1 MNDRRDIYAVI
12 NIGSSSLAGL
22 LATKSPEGRVEPISA
37 YRIPSGSCVRQGSIH
52 NIEEAAQRISSLLD
66 ALSKDLPE
74 EATITGVYVGLE
86 CRSMRSEHYDAFI
99 DLGTEGS
106 VVTPEHLLTL
116 KDQVSDASYPG
127 MTILSITEPR
137 YSCDGKREPN
147 PRGVRCHRLEAQYLL
162 LIARQNI
169 IINVRET
176 IEDRLGLRLL
186 GILPTPIA
194 EATATMTME
203 EMALG
208 CAYVNIG
215 GGTTSIT
222 IYKERFPLALFV
234 LPLGG
239 NNITR
244 DLTQLSIP
252 LLDADAE
259 RMKVEHGSM
268 NLSVS
273 RTQEI
278 VATSVDGTST
288 KRFSQLEV
296 NRYINARILEIL
308 SNVVSIIHEAGC
320 SESIPKGFVFA
331 GGVTKTDYFYETLR
345 KLSPE
350 YRKASLRRDIYE
362 EGSNTDLLEHYIT
375 EIALAYQATEP
386 SVIYTLRPLD
396 SLLHEESSPAPA
408 EPAPP
413 VSEPLAEEEAKTYTY
428 TTIGEVQAPSVAE
441 ADEDD
446 FEDDDDFEDE
456 ELPHDERPKAKKSW
470 SIDTLKKGLSSLFGT
485 NDSGDDY

>member
-37 YRIPSGSCVRQGSIH
+37 YRIPSGGCVRQGSIH
-52 NIEEAAQRISSLLD
+52 NIEEAAQRISSLID

-99 DLGTEGS
+99 DLGPEGS

-116 KDQVSDASYPG
+116 KDQVNDASYPG
-127 MTILSITEPR
+127 MTILSVTEPR
-137 YSCDGKREPN
+137 YLCDGKREPN
-147 PRGVRCHRLEAQYLL
+147 PRGVRCRRLEAQYLL
-162 LIARQNI
+162 LVARQNI

-194 EATATMTME
+194 EATATMTLE

-278 VATSVDGTST
+278 VATSVDGSST
-288 KRFSQLEV
+288 KRFSQIEV

-362 EGSNTDLLEHYIT
+362 EGSNTALLEHYIT

-386 SVIYTLRPLD
+386 SVTYTLRSLD
-396 SLLHEESSPAPA
+396 SLLQEEPTPAPV
-408 EPAPP
+408 EPATS

-428 TTIGEVQAPSVAE
+428 TTIGEAQVTPIE
-441 ADEDD
+441 EEEDD
-446 FEDDDDFEDE
+446 FDE
-456 ELPHDERPKAKKSW
+456 EEYEEPTHEERSKHKRSW
-470 SIDTLKKGLSSLFGT
+470 SFDSVMKGINSLFGS

>member
-22 LATKSPEGRVEPISA
+22 LASKSPEGRVEPISA
-37 YRIPSGSCVRQGSIH
+37 YRIPSGGCVRQGSIH
-52 NIEEAAQRISSLLD
+52 NIEEAAQRISSLVD

-99 DLGTEGS
+99 DLGPEGS

-116 KDQVSDASYPG
+116 KDQVNDASYPG
-127 MTILSITEPR
+127 MTILSVTEPR
-137 YSCDGKREPN
+137 YLCDGKREPN
-147 PRGVRCHRLEAQYLL
+147 PRGVRCRRLEAQYLL
-162 LIARQNI
+162 LVARQNI

-194 EATATMTME
+194 EATATMTLE

-278 VATSVDGTST
+278 VATSVDGSST
-288 KRFSQLEV
+288 KRFSQIEV

-362 EGSNTDLLEHYIT
+362 EGSNTALLEHYIT

-386 SVIYTLRPLD
+386 SVTYTLRPLD
-396 SLLHEESSPAPA
+396 SLLQEEPTPAPV
-408 EPAPP
+408 EPATS

-428 TTIGEVQAPSVAE
+428 TTIGEAQVAPIE
-441 ADEDD
+441 EDDEDD
-446 FEDDDDFEDE
+446 FDE
-456 ELPHDERPKAKKSW
+456 EEYEEPTHEERSKHKRSW
-470 SIDTLKKGLSSLFGT
+470 SFDSVMKGINSLFGS

>member
-37 YRIPSGSCVRQGSIH
+37 YRIPSGGCVRQGSIH
-52 NIEEAAQRISSLLD
+52 NIEEAAQRISSLVD

-99 DLGTEGS
+99 DLGPEGS

-116 KDQVSDASYPG
+116 KDQVNDASYPG
-127 MTILSITEPR
+127 MTILSVTEPR
-137 YSCDGKREPN
+137 YLCDGKREPN
-147 PRGVRCHRLEAQYLL
+147 PRGVRCRRLEAQYLL
-162 LIARQNI
+162 LVARQNI

-194 EATATMTME
+194 EATATMTLE

-278 VATSVDGTST
+278 VATSVDGSST
-288 KRFSQLEV
+288 KRFSQIEV

-362 EGSNTDLLEHYIT
+362 EGSSTALLEHYIT

-386 SVIYTLRPLD
+386 SVTYTLRSLD
-396 SLLHEESSPAPA
+396 SLLQEEPTPAPV
-408 EPAPP
+408 EPATS

-428 TTIGEVQAPSVAE
+428 TTIGEAQVTPIE
-441 ADEDD
+441 EDDEDD
-446 FEDDDDFEDE
+446 FDE
-456 ELPHDERPKAKKSW
+456 EEYEEPTHEERSKHKRSW
-470 SIDTLKKGLSSLFGT
+470 SFDSVMKGINSLFGS

>member
-1 MNDRRDIYAVI
+1 
-12 NIGSSSLAGL
+12 
-22 LATKSPEGRVEPISA
+22 
-37 YRIPSGSCVRQGSIH
+37 
-52 NIEEAAQRISSLLD
+52 
-66 ALSKDLPE
+66 
-74 EATITGVYVGLE
+74 
-86 CRSMRSEHYDAFI
+86 
-99 DLGTEGS
+99 
-106 VVTPEHLLTL
+106 
-116 KDQVSDASYPG
+116 
-127 MTILSITEPR
+127 
-137 YSCDGKREPN
+137 
-147 PRGVRCHRLEAQYLL
+147 
-162 LIARQNI
+162 
-169 IINVRET
+169 
-176 IEDRLGLRLL
+176 
-186 GILPTPIA
+186 
-194 EATATMTME
+194 
-203 EMALG
+203 MALG

-278 VATSVDGTST
+278 VATSVDGSST
-288 KRFSQLEV
+288 KRFSQIEV

-362 EGSNTDLLEHYIT
+362 EGSSTALLEHYIT

-386 SVIYTLRPLD
+386 SVTYTLRPLD
-396 SLLHEESSPAPA
+396 SLLQEEPTPAPV
-408 EPAPP
+408 EPATS

-428 TTIGEVQAPSVAE
+428 TTIGEAQVAPVE
-441 ADEDD
+441 EEEDD
-446 FEDDDDFEDE
+446 FDE
-456 ELPHDERPKAKKSW
+456 EAQEEPTHEERSKHKRSW
-470 SIDTLKKGLSSLFGT
+470 SFDSVMKGINSLFGS

>member
-37 YRIPSGSCVRQGSIH
+37 YRIPSGGCVRQGSIH
-52 NIEEAAQRISSLLD
+52 NIEEAAQRISSLVD

-99 DLGTEGS
+99 DLGPEGS

-116 KDQVSDASYPG
+116 KDQVNDASYPG
-127 MTILSITEPR
+127 MTILSVTEPR
-137 YSCDGKREPN
+137 YLCDGKREPN

-162 LIARQNI
+162 LVARQNI

-194 EATATMTME
+194 EATATMTLE

-268 NLSVS
+268 NLSIS

-278 VATSVDGTST
+278 VATSVDGSST
-288 KRFSQLEV
+288 KRFSQIEV

-362 EGSNTDLLEHYIT
+362 EGSNTALLEHYIT

-386 SVIYTLRPLD
+386 SVTYTLRPLD
-396 SLLHEESSPAPA
+396 SLLQEEPTPAPV
-408 EPAPP
+408 EPATS

-428 TTIGEVQAPSVAE
+428 TTIGEAQVAPIE
-441 ADEDD
+441 EDDEDD
-446 FEDDDDFEDE
+446 FDE
-456 ELPHDERPKAKKSW
+456 EEYEEPTHEERSKHKRSW
-470 SIDTLKKGLSSLFGT
+470 SFDSVMKGINSLFGS

>member
-37 YRIPSGSCVRQGSIH
+37 YRIPSGGCVRQGSIH

-99 DLGTEGS
+99 DLGPEGS

-116 KDQVSDASYPG
+116 KDQVNDASYPG
-127 MTILSITEPR
+127 MTILSVTEPR
-137 YSCDGKREPN
+137 YLCDGKREPN

-162 LIARQNI
+162 LVARQNI

-194 EATATMTME
+194 EATATMTLE

-278 VATSVDGTST
+278 VATSVDSSST
-288 KRFSQLEV
+288 KRFSQIEV

-362 EGSNTDLLEHYIT
+362 EGSNTALLEHYIT

-386 SVIYTLRPLD
+386 SVTYTLRPLD
-396 SLLHEESSPAPA
+396 SLLQEEPTPAPV
-408 EPAPP
+408 EPATS

-428 TTIGEVQAPSVAE
+428 TTIGEAQVAPIEE

-446 FEDDDDFEDE
+446 FDE
-456 ELPHDERPKAKKSW
+456 EEQEEPTHEERSKHKRSW
-470 SIDTLKKGLSSLFGT
+470 SFDSVMKGINSLFGS

>member
-37 YRIPSGSCVRQGSIH
+37 YRIPSGGCVRQGSIH
-52 NIEEAAQRISSLLD
+52 NIEEAAQRISSLVD

-99 DLGTEGS
+99 DLGPEGS

-116 KDQVSDASYPG
+116 KDQVNDASYPG
-127 MTILSITEPR
+127 MTILSVTEPR
-137 YSCDGKREPN
+137 YLCDGKREPN

-162 LIARQNI
+162 LVARQNI

-194 EATATMTME
+194 EATATMTLE

-278 VATSVDGTST
+278 VATSVDGSST
-288 KRFSQLEV
+288 KRFSQIEV

-362 EGSNTDLLEHYIT
+362 EGSNTALLEHYIT

-386 SVIYTLRPLD
+386 SVTYTLRSLD
-396 SLLHEESSPAPA
+396 SLLQEEPTPAPV
-408 EPAPP
+408 EPATS

-428 TTIGEVQAPSVAE
+428 TTIGEAQVAPIE
-441 ADEDD
+441 EEEDD
-446 FEDDDDFEDE
+446 FDE
-456 ELPHDERPKAKKSW
+456 EEQEEPTHEERSKHKRSW
-470 SIDTLKKGLSSLFGT
+470 SFDSVMKGINSLFGS

>member
-37 YRIPSGSCVRQGSIH
+37 YRIPSGGCVRQGSIH

-99 DLGTEGS
+99 DLGPEGS

-116 KDQVSDASYPG
+116 KDQVNDASYPG
-127 MTILSITEPR
+127 MTILSVTEPR
-137 YSCDGKREPN
+137 YLCDGKREPN
-147 PRGVRCHRLEAQYLL
+147 PRGVRCRRLEAQYLRL
-162 LIARQNI
+162 VARQNI
-169 IINVRET
+169 IINVRAP

-194 EATATMTME
+194 EATATMTLE

-278 VATSVDGTST
+278 VATSVDGSST
-288 KRFSQLEV
+288 KRFSQIEV

-362 EGSNTDLLEHYIT
+362 EGSNTALLEHYIT

-386 SVIYTLRPLD
+386 SVTYTLRSLD
-396 SLLHEESSPAPA
+396 SLLQEEPTPAPV
-408 EPAPP
+408 EPATS

-428 TTIGEVQAPSVAE
+428 TTIGEAQVAPIE
-441 ADEDD
+441 EDDEDD
-446 FEDDDDFEDE
+446 FDE
-456 ELPHDERPKAKKSW
+456 EEHEEPTHEERSKHKRSW
-470 SIDTLKKGLSSLFGT
+470 SFDSVMKGINSLFGS

>member
-37 YRIPSGSCVRQGSIH
+37 YRIPSGGCVRQGSIH
-52 NIEEAAQRISSLLD
+52 NIEEAAQRISSLVD

-99 DLGTEGS
+99 DLGPEGS

-116 KDQVSDASYPG
+116 KDQVNDASYPG
-127 MTILSITEPR
+127 MTILSVTEPR
-137 YSCDGKREPN
+137 YLCDGKREPN
-147 PRGVRCHRLEAQYLL
+147 PRGVRCRRLEAQYLL
-162 LIARQNI
+162 LVARQNI

-194 EATATMTME
+194 EATATMTLE

-278 VATSVDGTST
+278 VATSVDGSST
-288 KRFSQLEV
+288 KRFSQIEV

-362 EGSNTDLLEHYIT
+362 EGSNTALLEHYIT

-386 SVIYTLRPLD
+386 SVTYTLRSLD
-396 SLLHEESSPAPA
+396 SLLQEEPTPAPV
-408 EPAPP
+408 EPATS

-428 TTIGEVQAPSVAE
+428 TTIGEAQVTPIE
-441 ADEDD
+441 EEEDD
-446 FEDDDDFEDE
+446 FDE
-456 ELPHDERPKAKKSW
+456 EEQEEPTHEERSKHKRSW
-470 SIDTLKKGLSSLFGT
+470 SFDSVMKGINSLFGS

>member
-37 YRIPSGSCVRQGSIH
+37 YRIPSGGCVRQGSIH

-99 DLGTEGS
+99 DLGPEGS

-116 KDQVSDASYPG
+116 KDQVNDASYPG
-127 MTILSITEPR
+127 MTILSVTEPR
-137 YSCDGKREPN
+137 YLCDGKREPN
-147 PRGVRCHRLEAQYLL
+147 PRGVRCRRLEAQYLL
-162 LIARQNI
+162 LVARQNI

-194 EATATMTME
+194 EATATMTLE

-278 VATSVDGTST
+278 VATSVDGSST
-288 KRFSQLEV
+288 KRFSQIEV

-362 EGSNTDLLEHYIT
+362 EGSNTALLEHYIT

-386 SVIYTLRPLD
+386 SVTYTLRSLD
-396 SLLHEESSPAPA
+396 SLLQEEPTPAPV
-408 EPAPP
+408 EPATS

-428 TTIGEVQAPSVAE
+428 TTIGEAQVTPIEE

-446 FEDDDDFEDE
+446 FDE
-456 ELPHDERPKAKKSW
+456 EEYEEPTHEERSKHKRSW
-470 SIDTLKKGLSSLFGT
+470 SFDSVMKGINSLFGS

>member
-37 YRIPSGSCVRQGSIH
+37 YRIPSGGCVRQGSIH
-52 NIEEAAQRISSLLD
+52 NIEEAAQRISSLVD

-99 DLGTEGS
+99 DLGPEGS

-116 KDQVSDASYPG
+116 KDQVNDASYPG
-127 MTILSITEPR
+127 MTILSVTEPR
-137 YSCDGKREPN
+137 YLCDGKREPN
-147 PRGVRCHRLEAQYLL
+147 PRGVRCRRLEAQYLL
-162 LIARQNI
+162 LVARQNI

-194 EATATMTME
+194 EATATMTLE

-278 VATSVDGTST
+278 VATSVDGSST
-288 KRFSQLEV
+288 KRFSQIEV

-362 EGSNTDLLEHYIT
+362 EGSNTALLEHYIT

-386 SVIYTLRPLD
+386 SVTYTLRSLD
-396 SLLHEESSPAPA
+396 SLLQEEPTPAPV
-408 EPAPP
+408 EPATS

-428 TTIGEVQAPSVAE
+428 TTIGEAQVAPIE
-441 ADEDD
+441 EEEDD
-446 FEDDDDFEDE
+446 FDE
-456 ELPHDERPKAKKSW
+456 EEQEEPTHEERSKHKRSW
-470 SIDTLKKGLSSLFGT
+470 SFDSVMKGINSLFGS

>member
-37 YRIPSGSCVRQGSIH
+37 YRIPSGGCVRQGSIH

-99 DLGTEGS
+99 DLGPEGS

-116 KDQVSDASYPG
+116 KDQVNDASYPG
-127 MTILSITEPR
+127 MTILSVTEPR
-137 YSCDGKREPN
+137 YLCDGKREPN
-147 PRGVRCHRLEAQYLL
+147 PRGVRCRRLEAQYLL
-162 LIARQNI
+162 LVARQNI

-194 EATATMTME
+194 EATATMTLE

-278 VATSVDGTST
+278 VATSVDGSST
-288 KRFSQLEV
+288 KRFSQIEV

-362 EGSNTDLLEHYIT
+362 EGSNTSLLEHYIT

-386 SVIYTLRPLD
+386 SVTYTLRPLD
-396 SLLHEESSPAPA
+396 SLLQEEPTPAPV
-408 EPAPP
+408 EPATS

-428 TTIGEVQAPSVAE
+428 TTIGEAQVAPIE
-441 ADEDD
+441 EDDEDD
-446 FEDDDDFEDE
+446 FDE
-456 ELPHDERPKAKKSW
+456 EEYEKPTHEERSKHKRSW
-470 SIDTLKKGLSSLFGT
+470 SFDSVMKGINSLFGS

>member
-37 YRIPSGSCVRQGSIH
+37 YRIPSGGCVRQGSIH

-99 DLGTEGS
+99 DLGPEGS

-116 KDQVSDASYPG
+116 KDQVNDASYPG
-127 MTILSITEPR
+127 MTILSVTEPR
-137 YSCDGKREPN
+137 YLCDGKREPN
-147 PRGVRCHRLEAQYLL
+147 PRGVRCRRLEAQYLL
-162 LIARQNI
+162 LVARQNI

-194 EATATMTME
+194 EATATMTLE

-278 VATSVDGTST
+278 VATSVDGSST
-288 KRFSQLEV
+288 KRFSQIEV

-320 SESIPKGFVFA
+320 SESIPKGFIFA

-362 EGSNTDLLEHYIT
+362 EGSNTALLEHYIT
-375 EIALAYQATEP
+375 EIALSYQATEP
-386 SVIYTLRPLD
+386 SVTYTLRSLD
-396 SLLHEESSPAPA
+396 SLLQEEPTPAPV
-408 EPAPP
+408 EPATS

-428 TTIGEVQAPSVAE
+428 TTIGEAQVAPIE
-441 ADEDD
+441 EEEDD
-446 FEDDDDFEDE
+446 FDE
-456 ELPHDERPKAKKSW
+456 EEQEEPTHEERSKHKRSW
-470 SIDTLKKGLSSLFGT
+470 SFDSVMKGINSLFGS

>member
-22 LATKSPEGRVEPISA
+22 LASKSPEGRVEPISA
-37 YRIPSGSCVRQGSIH
+37 YRIPSGGCVRQGSIH
-52 NIEEAAQRISSLLD
+52 NIEEAAQRISSLVD

-99 DLGTEGS
+99 DLGPEGS

-116 KDQVSDASYPG
+116 KDQVNDASYPG
-127 MTILSITEPR
+127 MTILSVTEPR
-137 YSCDGKREPN
+137 YLCDGKREPN
-147 PRGVRCHRLEAQYLL
+147 PRGVRCRRLEAQYLL
-162 LIARQNI
+162 LVARQNI

-194 EATATMTME
+194 EATATMTLE

-278 VATSVDGTST
+278 VATSVDGSST
-288 KRFSQLEV
+288 KRFSQIEV

-362 EGSNTDLLEHYIT
+362 EGSNTALLEHYIT

-386 SVIYTLRPLD
+386 SVTYTLRSLD
-396 SLLHEESSPAPA
+396 SLLQEEPTPAPV
-408 EPAPP
+408 EPATS

-428 TTIGEVQAPSVAE
+428 TTIGEAQVAPIEE

-446 FEDDDDFEDE
+446 FDE
-456 ELPHDERPKAKKSW
+456 EEYEEPTHEERSKHKRSW
-470 SIDTLKKGLSSLFGT
+470 SFDSVMKGINSLFGS

>member
-37 YRIPSGSCVRQGSIH
+37 YRIPSGGCVRQGSIH

-99 DLGTEGS
+99 DLGPEGS

-116 KDQVSDASYPG
+116 KDQVNDASYPG
-127 MTILSITEPR
+127 MTILSVTEPR
-137 YSCDGKREPN
+137 YLCDGKREPN
-147 PRGVRCHRLEAQYLL
+147 PRGVRCRRLEAQYLL
-162 LIARQNI
+162 LVARQNI

-194 EATATMTME
+194 EATATMTLE

-278 VATSVDGTST
+278 VATSVDGSST
-288 KRFSQLEV
+288 KRFSQIEV

-362 EGSNTDLLEHYIT
+362 EGSNTALLEHYIT

-386 SVIYTLRPLD
+386 SVTYTLRSLD
-396 SLLHEESSPAPA
+396 SLLQEEPTPAPV
-408 EPAPP
+408 EPDTS

-428 TTIGEVQAPSVAE
+428 TTIGEAQVTPIE
-441 ADEDD
+441 EEEDD
-446 FEDDDDFEDE
+446 FDE
-456 ELPHDERPKAKKSW
+456 EEQEEPTHEERSKHKRSW
-470 SIDTLKKGLSSLFGT
+470 SFDSVMKGINSLFGS

>member
-1 MNDRRDIYAVI
+1 
-12 NIGSSSLAGL
+12 
-22 LATKSPEGRVEPISA
+22 
-37 YRIPSGSCVRQGSIH
+37 
-52 NIEEAAQRISSLLD
+52 
-66 ALSKDLPE
+66 
-74 EATITGVYVGLE
+74 
-86 CRSMRSEHYDAFI
+86 
-99 DLGTEGS
+99 
-106 VVTPEHLLTL
+106 
-116 KDQVSDASYPG
+116 
-127 MTILSITEPR
+127 
-137 YSCDGKREPN
+137 
-147 PRGVRCHRLEAQYLL
+147 
-162 LIARQNI
+162 
-169 IINVRET
+169 
-176 IEDRLGLRLL
+176 
-186 GILPTPIA
+186 
-194 EATATMTME
+194 ME

-308 SNVVSIIHEAGC
+308 SNVVSIIHEADC

-362 EGSNTDLLEHYIT
+362 EGSRSDLLEHYIT

-386 SVIYTLRPLD
+386 SVTYTLRPLD
-396 SLLHEESSPAPA
+396 SLLHEESSPAPV
-408 EPAPP
+408 EPATP

-428 TTIGEVQAPSVAE
+428 TTIGEVQAPSVEE
-441 ADEDD
+441 ADEDG
-446 FEDDDDFEDE
+446 FEDDDFEDE

>member
-37 YRIPSGSCVRQGSIH
+37 YRIPSGGCVRQGSIH
-52 NIEEAAQRISSLLD
+52 HLEEAAQRISSLVD

-99 DLGTEGS
+99 DLGPEGS

-116 KDQVSDASYPG
+116 KDQVNDASYPG
-127 MTILSITEPR
+127 MTILSVTEPR
-137 YSCDGKREPN
+137 YLCDGKREPN
-147 PRGVRCHRLEAQYLL
+147 PRGVRCRRLEAQYLL
-162 LIARQNI
+162 LVARQNI

-194 EATATMTME
+194 EATATMTLE

-278 VATSVDGTST
+278 VATSVDGSST
-288 KRFSQLEV
+288 KRFSQIEV

-362 EGSNTDLLEHYIT
+362 EGSNTALLEHYIT

-386 SVIYTLRPLD
+386 SVTYTLRPLD
-396 SLLHEESSPAPA
+396 SLLQEEPTPAPV
-408 EPAPP
+408 EPATS

-428 TTIGEVQAPSVAE
+428 TTIGEAQVTPIEE

-446 FEDDDDFEDE
+446 FDE
-456 ELPHDERPKAKKSW
+456 EEYEEPTHEERSKHKRSW
-470 SIDTLKKGLSSLFGT
+470 SFDSVMKGINSLFGS

>member
-37 YRIPSGSCVRQGSIH
+37 YRIPSGGCVRQGSIH
-52 NIEEAAQRISSLLD
+52 NIEEAAQRISSLID

-99 DLGTEGS
+99 DLGPEGS

-116 KDQVSDASYPG
+116 KDQVNDASYPG
-127 MTILSITEPR
+127 MTILSVTEPR
-137 YSCDGKREPN
+137 YLCDGKREPN
-147 PRGVRCHRLEAQYLL
+147 PRGVRCRRLEAQYLL
-162 LIARQNI
+162 LVARQNI

-194 EATATMTME
+194 EATATMTLE

-278 VATSVDGTST
+278 VATSVDGSST
-288 KRFSQLEV
+288 KRFSQIEV

-362 EGSNTDLLEHYIT
+362 EGSNTALLEHYIT

-386 SVIYTLRPLD
+386 SVTYTLRSLD
-396 SLLHEESSPAPA
+396 SLLQEEPTPAPV
-408 EPAPP
+408 EPATS

-428 TTIGEVQAPSVAE
+428 TTIGEAQVTPIE
-441 ADEDD
+441 EEEDD
-446 FEDDDDFEDE
+446 FDE
-456 ELPHDERPKAKKSW
+456 EEQEEPTHEERSKHKRSW
-470 SIDTLKKGLSSLFGT
+470 SFDSVMKGINSLFGS

>member
-37 YRIPSGSCVRQGSIH
+37 YRIPSGGCVRQGSIH

-99 DLGTEGS
+99 DLGPEGS

-116 KDQVSDASYPG
+116 KDQVNDASYPG
-127 MTILSITEPR
+127 MTILSVTEPR
-137 YSCDGKREPN
+137 YLCDGKREPN
-147 PRGVRCHRLEAQYLL
+147 PRGVRCRRLEAQYLL
-162 LIARQNI
+162 LVARQNI

-194 EATATMTME
+194 EATATMTLE

-278 VATSVDGTST
+278 VATSVDGSST
-288 KRFSQLEV
+288 KRFSQIEV

-362 EGSNTDLLEHYIT
+362 EGSNTALLEHYIT
-375 EIALAYQATEP
+375 EIALAYQVTEP
-386 SVIYTLRPLD
+386 SVTYTLRSLD
-396 SLLHEESSPAPA
+396 SLLQEEPTPAPV
-408 EPAPP
+408 EPATS

-428 TTIGEVQAPSVAE
+428 TTIGEAQVAPVE
-441 ADEDD
+441 EEEEDD
-446 FEDDDDFEDE
+446 FDE
-456 ELPHDERPKAKKSW
+456 EEHEEPTHEERSKHKRSW
-470 SIDTLKKGLSSLFGT
+470 SFDSVMKGINSLFGS

>member
-37 YRIPSGSCVRQGSIH
+37 YRIPSGGCVRQGSIH

-99 DLGTEGS
+99 DLGPEGS

-116 KDQVSDASYPG
+116 KDQVNDASYPG
-127 MTILSITEPR
+127 MTILSVTEPR
-137 YSCDGKREPN
+137 YLCDGKREPN
-147 PRGVRCHRLEAQYLL
+147 PRGVRCRRLEAQYLL
-162 LIARQNI
+162 LVARQNI

-194 EATATMTME
+194 EATATMTLE

-278 VATSVDGTST
+278 VATSVDGSST
-288 KRFSQLEV
+288 KRFSQIEV

-362 EGSNTDLLEHYIT
+362 EGSSTALLEHYIT

-386 SVIYTLRPLD
+386 SVTYTLRSLD
-396 SLLHEESSPAPA
+396 SLLQEEPTPAPV
-408 EPAPP
+408 EPATS

-428 TTIGEVQAPSVAE
+428 TTIGEAQVTPIEE

-446 FEDDDDFEDE
+446 FDE
-456 ELPHDERPKAKKSW
+456 EEYEEPTHEERSKHKRSW
-470 SIDTLKKGLSSLFGT
+470 SFDSVMKGINSLFGS

>member
-37 YRIPSGSCVRQGSIH
+37 YRIPSGGCVRQGSIH
-52 NIEEAAQRISSLLD
+52 NIEEAAQRISSLVD

-99 DLGTEGS
+99 DLGPEGS

-116 KDQVSDASYPG
+116 KDQVNDASYPG
-127 MTILSITEPR
+127 MTILSVTEPR
-137 YSCDGKREPN
+137 YLCDGKREPN
-147 PRGVRCHRLEAQYLL
+147 PRGVRCRRLEAQYLL
-162 LIARQNI
+162 LVARQNI

-194 EATATMTME
+194 EATATMTLE

-278 VATSVDGTST
+278 VATSVDGSST
-288 KRFSQLEV
+288 KRFSQIEV

-362 EGSNTDLLEHYIT
+362 EGSNTALLEHYIT

-386 SVIYTLRPLD
+386 SVTYTLRPLD
-396 SLLHEESSPAPA
+396 SLLQEEPTPAPV
-408 EPAPP
+408 EPATS

-428 TTIGEVQAPSVAE
+428 TTIGEAQVAPIE
-441 ADEDD
+441 EEEDD
-446 FEDDDDFEDE
+446 FDE
-456 ELPHDERPKAKKSW
+456 EEHEEPTHEERSKHKRSW
-470 SIDTLKKGLSSLFGT
+470 SFDSVMKGINSLFGS

>member
-37 YRIPSGSCVRQGSIH
+37 YRIPSGGCVRQGSIH

-99 DLGTEGS
+99 DLGPEGS

-116 KDQVSDASYPG
+116 KDQVNDASYPG
-127 MTILSITEPR
+127 MTILSVTEPR
-137 YSCDGKREPN
+137 YLCDGKREPN
-147 PRGVRCHRLEAQYLL
+147 PRGVRCRRLEAQYLL
-162 LIARQNI
+162 LVARQNI

-194 EATATMTME
+194 EATATMTLE

-278 VATSVDGTST
+278 VATSVDGSST
-288 KRFSQLEV
+288 KRFSQIEV

-362 EGSNTDLLEHYIT
+362 EGSNTALLEHYIT

-386 SVIYTLRPLD
+386 SVTYTLRPLD
-396 SLLHEESSPAPA
+396 SLLQEEPTPAPV
-408 EPAPP
+408 EPATS

-428 TTIGEVQAPSVAE
+428 TTIGEAQVTPIE
-441 ADEDD
+441 EEEDD
-446 FEDDDDFEDE
+446 FDE
-456 ELPHDERPKAKKSW
+456 EEHEEPTHEERSKHKRSW
-470 SIDTLKKGLSSLFGT
+470 SFDSVMKGINSLFGS

>member
-37 YRIPSGSCVRQGSIH
+37 YRIPSGGCVRQGSIH
-52 NIEEAAQRISSLLD
+52 NIEEAAQRISSLVD

-99 DLGTEGS
+99 DLGPEGS

-116 KDQVSDASYPG
+116 KDQVNDASYPG
-127 MTILSITEPR
+127 MTILSVTEPR
-137 YSCDGKREPN
+137 YLCDGKREPN
-147 PRGVRCHRLEAQYLL
+147 PRGVRCRRLEAQYLL
-162 LIARQNI
+162 LVARQNI

-194 EATATMTME
+194 EATATMTLE

-278 VATSVDGTST
+278 VATSVDGSST
-288 KRFSQLEV
+288 KRFSQIEV

-362 EGSNTDLLEHYIT
+362 EGSNTALLEHYIT

-386 SVIYTLRPLD
+386 SVTYTLRSLD
-396 SLLHEESSPAPA
+396 SLLQEEPTPAPV
-408 EPAPP
+408 EPATS

-428 TTIGEVQAPSVAE
+428 TTIGEAQVAPIE
-441 ADEDD
+441 EEEDD
-446 FEDDDDFEDE
+446 FDE
-456 ELPHDERPKAKKSW
+456 EEHEEPTHEERSKHKRSW
-470 SIDTLKKGLSSLFGT
+470 SFDSVMKGINSLFGS

>member
-37 YRIPSGSCVRQGSIH
+37 YRIPSGGCVRQGSIH
-52 NIEEAAQRISSLLD
+52 NIEEAAQRISSLID

-99 DLGTEGS
+99 DLGPEGS

-116 KDQVSDASYPG
+116 KDQVNDASYPG
-127 MTILSITEPR
+127 MTILSVTEPR
-137 YSCDGKREPN
+137 YLCDGKREPN

-162 LIARQNI
+162 LVARQNI

-194 EATATMTME
+194 EATATMTLE

-278 VATSVDGTST
+278 VATSVDGSST
-288 KRFSQLEV
+288 KRFSQIEV

-362 EGSNTDLLEHYIT
+362 EGSNTALLEHYIT

-386 SVIYTLRPLD
+386 SVTYTLRSLD
-396 SLLHEESSPAPA
+396 SLLQEEPTPAPV
-408 EPAPP
+408 EPATS

-428 TTIGEVQAPSVAE
+428 TTIGEAQVTPIE
-441 ADEDD
+441 EDDEDD
-446 FEDDDDFEDE
+446 FDE
-456 ELPHDERPKAKKSW
+456 EEYEEPTHEERSKHKRSW
-470 SIDTLKKGLSSLFGT
+470 SFDSVMKGINSLFGS

>member
-37 YRIPSGSCVRQGSIH
+37 YRIPSGGCVRQGSIH
-52 NIEEAAQRISSLLD
+52 NIEEAAQRISSLVD

-99 DLGTEGS
+99 DLGPEGS

-116 KDQVSDASYPG
+116 KDQVNDASYPG
-127 MTILSITEPR
+127 MTILSVTEPR
-137 YSCDGKREPN
+137 YLCDGKREPN
-147 PRGVRCHRLEAQYLL
+147 PRGVRCRRLEAQYLL
-162 LIARQNI
+162 LVARQNI

-194 EATATMTME
+194 EATATMTLE

-278 VATSVDGTST
+278 VATSVDGSST
-288 KRFSQLEV
+288 KRFSQIEV

-362 EGSNTDLLEHYIT
+362 EGSNTALLEHYIT

-386 SVIYTLRPLD
+386 SVTYTLRSLD
-396 SLLHEESSPAPA
+396 SLLQEEPTPAPV
-408 EPAPP
+408 EPATS

-428 TTIGEVQAPSVAE
+428 TTIGEAQVTPIE
-441 ADEDD
+441 EDDED
-446 FEDDDDFEDE
+446 FDE
-456 ELPHDERPKAKKSW
+456 EEYEEPTHEERSKHKRSW
-470 SIDTLKKGLSSLFGT
+470 SFDSVMKGINSLFGS

>member
-37 YRIPSGSCVRQGSIH
+37 YRIPSGGCVRQGSIH
-52 NIEEAAQRISSLLD
+52 NIEEAAQRISSLVD

-99 DLGTEGS
+99 DLGPEGS

-116 KDQVSDASYPG
+116 KDQVNDASYPG
-127 MTILSITEPR
+127 MTILSVTEPR
-137 YSCDGKREPN
+137 YLCDGKREPN

-162 LIARQNI
+162 LVARQNI

-194 EATATMTME
+194 EATATMTLE

-278 VATSVDGTST
+278 VATSVDGSST
-288 KRFSQLEV
+288 KRFSQIEV

-362 EGSNTDLLEHYIT
+362 EGSNTALLEHYIT

-386 SVIYTLRPLD
+386 SVTYTLRPLD
-396 SLLHEESSPAPA
+396 SLLQEEPTPAPV
-408 EPAPP
+408 EPATS

-428 TTIGEVQAPSVAE
+428 TTIGEAQVTPIE
-441 ADEDD
+441 KDDEDD
-446 FEDDDDFEDE
+446 FDE
-456 ELPHDERPKAKKSW
+456 EEYEEPTHEERSKHKRSW
-470 SIDTLKKGLSSLFGT
+470 SFDSVMKGINSLFGS

>member
-37 YRIPSGSCVRQGSIH
+37 YRIPSGGCVRQGSIH

-99 DLGTEGS
+99 DLGPEGS

-116 KDQVSDASYPG
+116 KDQVNDASYPG
-127 MTILSITEPR
+127 MTILSVTEPR
-137 YSCDGKREPN
+137 YLCDGKREPN
-147 PRGVRCHRLEAQYLL
+147 PRGVRCRRLEAQYLL
-162 LIARQNI
+162 LVARQNI

-194 EATATMTME
+194 EATATMTLE

-278 VATSVDGTST
+278 VATSVDGSST
-288 KRFSQLEV
+288 KRFSQIEV

-362 EGSNTDLLEHYIT
+362 EGSNTALLEHYIT

-386 SVIYTLRPLD
+386 SVTYTLRSLD
-396 SLLHEESSPAPA
+396 SLLQEEPTPAPV
-408 EPAPP
+408 EPATS

-428 TTIGEVQAPSVAE
+428 TTIGEAQVAPIE
-441 ADEDD
+441 EEEDD
-446 FEDDDDFEDE
+446 FNE
-456 ELPHDERPKAKKSW
+456 EEQEEPTHEERSKHKRSW
-470 SIDTLKKGLSSLFGT
+470 SFDSVMKGINSLFGS

>member
-37 YRIPSGSCVRQGSIH
+37 YRIPSGGCVRQGSIH

-99 DLGTEGS
+99 DLGPEGS

-116 KDQVSDASYPG
+116 KDQVNDASYPG
-127 MTILSITEPR
+127 MTILSVTEPR
-137 YSCDGKREPN
+137 YLCDGKREPN
-147 PRGVRCHRLEAQYLL
+147 PRGVRCRRLEAQYLL
-162 LIARQNI
+162 LVARQNI

-194 EATATMTME
+194 EATATMTLE

-278 VATSVDGTST
+278 VATSVDGSST
-288 KRFSQLEV
+288 KRFSQIEV

-320 SESIPKGFVFA
+320 SENIPKGFVFA

-362 EGSNTDLLEHYIT
+362 EGSNTALLEHYIT

-386 SVIYTLRPLD
+386 SVTYTLRPLD
-396 SLLHEESSPAPA
+396 SLLQEESTPAPV
-408 EPAPP
+408 EPATS

-428 TTIGEVQAPSVAE
+428 TTIGEAQVAPIE
-441 ADEDD
+441 EEEDD
-446 FEDDDDFEDE
+446 FDE
-456 ELPHDERPKAKKSW
+456 EEYEEPTHEERSKHKRSW
-470 SIDTLKKGLSSLFGT
+470 SFDSVMKGINSLFGS

>member
-37 YRIPSGSCVRQGSIH
+37 YRIPSGGCVRQGSIH

-99 DLGTEGS
+99 DLGPEGS

-116 KDQVSDASYPG
+116 KDQVNDASYPG
-127 MTILSITEPR
+127 MTILSVTEPR
-137 YSCDGKREPN
+137 YLCDGKREPN
-147 PRGVRCHRLEAQYLL
+147 PRGVRCRRLEAQYLL
-162 LIARQNI
+162 LVARQNI

-194 EATATMTME
+194 EATATMTLE

-278 VATSVDGTST
+278 VATSVDGSST
-288 KRFSQLEV
+288 KRFSQIEV

-362 EGSNTDLLEHYIT
+362 EGSNTALLEHYIT

-386 SVIYTLRPLD
+386 SVTYTLRSLD
-396 SLLHEESSPAPA
+396 SLLQEEPTPAPV
-408 EPAPP
+408 EPATPM
-413 VSEPLAEEEAKTYTY
+413 SEPLAEEEAKTYTY
-428 TTIGEVQAPSVAE
+428 TTIGEAQVTPIE
-441 ADEDD
+441 EDDEDD
-446 FEDDDDFEDE
+446 FDE
-456 ELPHDERPKAKKSW
+456 EEYEEPTHEERSKHKRSW
-470 SIDTLKKGLSSLFGT
+470 SFDSVMKGINSLFGS

>member
-37 YRIPSGSCVRQGSIH
+37 YRIPSGGCVRQGSIH
-52 NIEEAAQRISSLLD
+52 NIEEAAQRISSLVD

-99 DLGTEGS
+99 DLGPEGS

-116 KDQVSDASYPG
+116 KDQVNDASYPG
-127 MTILSITEPR
+127 MTILSVTEPR
-137 YSCDGKREPN
+137 YLCDGKREPN
-147 PRGVRCHRLEAQYLL
+147 PRGVRCRRLEAQYLL
-162 LIARQNI
+162 LVARQNI

-194 EATATMTME
+194 EATATMTLE

-278 VATSVDGTST
+278 VATSVDGSST
-288 KRFSQLEV
+288 KRFSQIEV

-362 EGSNTDLLEHYIT
+362 EGSNTALLEHYIT

-386 SVIYTLRPLD
+386 SVTYTLRSLD
-396 SLLHEESSPAPA
+396 SLLQEEPTPAPV
-408 EPAPP
+408 EPATPM
-413 VSEPLAEEEAKTYTY
+413 SEPLAEEEAKTYTY
-428 TTIGEVQAPSVAE
+428 TTIGEAQVTPIE
-441 ADEDD
+441 EDDEDD
-446 FEDDDDFEDE
+446 FDE
-456 ELPHDERPKAKKSW
+456 EEYEEPTHEERSKHKRSW
-470 SIDTLKKGLSSLFGT
+470 SFDSVMKGINSLFGS

>member
-12 NIGSSSLAGL
+12 NIGSSSPAGL
-22 LATKSPEGRVEPISA
+22 LATKSPGGRVEPISA
-37 YRIPSGSCVRQGSIH
+37 YRIPSGGCVRQGSIH

-99 DLGTEGS
+99 DLGPEGS

-116 KDQVSDASYPG
+116 KDQVNDASYPG
-127 MTILSITEPR
+127 MTILSVTEPR
-137 YSCDGKREPN
+137 YLCDGKREPN
-147 PRGVRCHRLEAQYLL
+147 PRGVRCRRLEAQYLL
-162 LIARQNI
+162 LVARQNI

-194 EATATMTME
+194 EATATMTLE

-278 VATSVDGTST
+278 VATSVDGSST
-288 KRFSQLEV
+288 KRFSQIEV

-362 EGSNTDLLEHYIT
+362 EGSNTALLEHYIT

-386 SVIYTLRPLD
+386 SVTYTLRPLD
-396 SLLHEESSPAPA
+396 SLLQEEPTPAPV
-408 EPAPP
+408 EPATS

-428 TTIGEVQAPSVAE
+428 TTIGEAQVAPVE
-441 ADEDD
+441 EEEDD
-446 FEDDDDFEDE
+446 FDE
-456 ELPHDERPKAKKSW
+456 EEQEEPTHEERSKHKRSW
-470 SIDTLKKGLSSLFGT
+470 SFDSVMKGINSLFGS

>member
-37 YRIPSGSCVRQGSIH
+37 YRIPSGGCVRQGSIH
-52 NIEEAAQRISSLLD
+52 NIEEAAQRISSLVD

-99 DLGTEGS
+99 DLGPEGS

-116 KDQVSDASYPG
+116 KDQVNDASYPG
-127 MTILSITEPR
+127 MTILSVTEPR
-137 YSCDGKREPN
+137 YLCDGKREPN
-147 PRGVRCHRLEAQYLL
+147 PRGVRCRRLEAQYLL
-162 LIARQNI
+162 LVARQNI

-194 EATATMTME
+194 EATATMTLE

-278 VATSVDGTST
+278 VATSVDGSST
-288 KRFSQLEV
+288 KRFSQIEV

-362 EGSNTDLLEHYIT
+362 EGSNTALLEHYIT

-386 SVIYTLRPLD
+386 SVTYTLRPLD
-396 SLLHEESSPAPA
+396 SLLQEEPTPAPV
-408 EPAPP
+408 EPATS

-428 TTIGEVQAPSVAE
+428 TTIGEAQVAPIE
-441 ADEDD
+441 EDDEDD
-446 FEDDDDFEDE
+446 FDE
-456 ELPHDERPKAKKSW
+456 EEYEEPTHEERSKHKRSW
-470 SIDTLKKGLSSLFGT
+470 SFDSVMKGINSLFGS

>member
-37 YRIPSGSCVRQGSIH
+37 YRIPSGGCVRQGSIH
-52 NIEEAAQRISSLLD
+52 NIEEAAQRISSLVD

-99 DLGTEGS
+99 DLGPEGS

-116 KDQVSDASYPG
+116 KDQVNDASYPG
-127 MTILSITEPR
+127 MTILSVTEPR
-137 YSCDGKREPN
+137 YLCDGKREPN

-162 LIARQNI
+162 LVARQNI

-194 EATATMTME
+194 EATATMTLE

-278 VATSVDGTST
+278 VATSVDGSST
-288 KRFSQLEV
+288 KRFSQIEV

-362 EGSNTDLLEHYIT
+362 EGSNTALLEHYIT

-386 SVIYTLRPLD
+386 SVTYTLRSLD
-396 SLLHEESSPAPA
+396 SLLQEEPTPAPV
-408 EPAPP
+408 EPATS

-428 TTIGEVQAPSVAE
+428 TTIGEAQVTPIE
-441 ADEDD
+441 EDDEDD
-446 FEDDDDFEDE
+446 FDE
-456 ELPHDERPKAKKSW
+456 EEYEEPTHEERSKHKRSW
-470 SIDTLKKGLSSLFGT
+470 SFDSVMKGINSLFGS

>member
-37 YRIPSGSCVRQGSIH
+37 YRIPSGGCVRQGSIH
-52 NIEEAAQRISSLLD
+52 NIEEAAQRISSLVD

-99 DLGTEGS
+99 DLGPEGS

-116 KDQVSDASYPG
+116 KDQVNDASYPG
-127 MTILSITEPR
+127 MTILSVTEPR
-137 YSCDGKREPN
+137 YLCDGKREPN

-162 LIARQNI
+162 LVARQNI

-194 EATATMTME
+194 EATATMTLE

-278 VATSVDGTST
+278 VATSVDGSST
-288 KRFSQLEV
+288 KRFSQIEV

-362 EGSNTDLLEHYIT
+362 EGSNTALLEHYIT

-386 SVIYTLRPLD
+386 SVTYTLRSLD
-396 SLLHEESSPAPA
+396 SLLQEEPTPAPV
-408 EPAPP
+408 EPATS

-428 TTIGEVQAPSVAE
+428 TTIGEAQVAPIEE

-446 FEDDDDFEDE
+446 FDE
-456 ELPHDERPKAKKSW
+456 EEYEEPTHEERSKHKRSW
-470 SIDTLKKGLSSLFGT
+470 SFDSVMKGINSLFGS

>member
-37 YRIPSGSCVRQGSIH
+37 YRIPSGGCVRQGSIH

-99 DLGTEGS
+99 DLGPEGS

-116 KDQVSDASYPG
+116 KDQVNDASYPG
-127 MTILSITEPR
+127 MTILSVTEPR
-137 YSCDGKREPN
+137 YLCDGKREPN
-147 PRGVRCHRLEAQYLL
+147 PRGVRCRRLEAQYLL
-162 LIARQNI
+162 LVARQNI

-194 EATATMTME
+194 EATATMTLE

-278 VATSVDGTST
+278 VATSVDGSST
-288 KRFSQLEV
+288 KRFSQIEV

-362 EGSNTDLLEHYIT
+362 EGSNTALLEHYIT

-386 SVIYTLRPLD
+386 SVTYTLRPLD
-396 SLLHEESSPAPA
+396 SLLQEESTPAPV
-408 EPAPP
+408 EPATS

-428 TTIGEVQAPSVAE
+428 TTIGEAQVTPIEE

-446 FEDDDDFEDE
+446 FDE
-456 ELPHDERPKAKKSW
+456 EEYEEPTHEERSKHKRSW
-470 SIDTLKKGLSSLFGT
+470 SFDSVMKGINSLFGS

>member
-37 YRIPSGSCVRQGSIH
+37 YRIPSGGCVRQGSIH
-52 NIEEAAQRISSLLD
+52 NIEEAAQRISSLVD

-99 DLGTEGS
+99 DLGPEGS

-116 KDQVSDASYPG
+116 KDQVNDASYPG
-127 MTILSITEPR
+127 MTILSVTEPR
-137 YSCDGKREPN
+137 YLCDGKREPN
-147 PRGVRCHRLEAQYLL
+147 PRGVRCRRLEAQYLL
-162 LIARQNI
+162 LVARQNI

-194 EATATMTME
+194 EATATMTLE

-278 VATSVDGTST
+278 VATSVDGSST
-288 KRFSQLEV
+288 KRFSQIEV

-362 EGSNTDLLEHYIT
+362 EGSNTALLEHYIT

-386 SVIYTLRPLD
+386 SVTYTLRSLD
-396 SLLHEESSPAPA
+396 SLLQEEPTPAPV
-408 EPAPP
+408 EPATS

-428 TTIGEVQAPSVAE
+428 TTIGEAQVTPIEE

-446 FEDDDDFEDE
+446 FDE
-456 ELPHDERPKAKKSW
+456 EEHEEPTHEERSKHKRSW
-470 SIDTLKKGLSSLFGT
+470 SFDSVMKGINSLFGS

>member
-37 YRIPSGSCVRQGSIH
+37 YRIPSGGCVRQGSIH
-52 NIEEAAQRISSLLD
+52 NIEEAAQRISSLVD

-99 DLGTEGS
+99 DLGPEGS

-116 KDQVSDASYPG
+116 KDQVNDASYPG
-127 MTILSITEPR
+127 MTILSVTEPR
-137 YSCDGKREPN
+137 YLCDGKREPN
-147 PRGVRCHRLEAQYLL
+147 PRGVRCRRLEAQYLL
-162 LIARQNI
+162 LVARQNI

-194 EATATMTME
+194 EATATMTLE

-278 VATSVDGTST
+278 VATSVDGSST
-288 KRFSQLEV
+288 KRFSQIEV

-362 EGSNTDLLEHYIT
+362 EGSNTALLEHYIT

-386 SVIYTLRPLD
+386 SVTYTLRSLD
-396 SLLHEESSPAPA
+396 SLLQEEPTPAPV
-408 EPAPP
+408 EPATS

-428 TTIGEVQAPSVAE
+428 TTIGEAQVAPVE
-441 ADEDD
+441 EEEDD
-446 FEDDDDFEDE
+446 FDE
-456 ELPHDERPKAKKSW
+456 EEQEEPTHEERSKHKRSW
-470 SIDTLKKGLSSLFGT
+470 SFDSVMKGINSLFGS

>member
-37 YRIPSGSCVRQGSIH
+37 YRIPSGGCVRQGSIH
-52 NIEEAAQRISSLLD
+52 NIEEAAQRISSLVD

-99 DLGTEGS
+99 DLGPEGS

-116 KDQVSDASYPG
+116 KDQVNDASYPG
-127 MTILSITEPR
+127 MTILSVTEPR
-137 YSCDGKREPN
+137 YLCDGKREPN
-147 PRGVRCHRLEAQYLL
+147 PRGVRCRRLEAQYLL
-162 LIARQNI
+162 LVARQNI

-194 EATATMTME
+194 EATATMTLE

-215 GGTTSIT
+215 GGTTSIA

-278 VATSVDGTST
+278 VATSVDGSST
-288 KRFSQLEV
+288 KRFSQIEV

-362 EGSNTDLLEHYIT
+362 EGSNTALLEQYIT

-386 SVIYTLRPLD
+386 SVTYTLRPLD
-396 SLLHEESSPAPA
+396 SLLQEEPTPAPV
-408 EPAPP
+408 EPATS

-428 TTIGEVQAPSVAE
+428 TTIGEAQVTPIEE

-446 FEDDDDFEDE
+446 FDE
-456 ELPHDERPKAKKSW
+456 EEYEEPTHEERSKHKRSW
-470 SIDTLKKGLSSLFGT
+470 SFDSVMKGINSLFGS

>member
-37 YRIPSGSCVRQGSIH
+37 YRIPSGGCVRQGSIH

-99 DLGTEGS
+99 DLGPEGS

-116 KDQVSDASYPG
+116 KDQVNDASYPG
-127 MTILSITEPR
+127 MTILSVTEPR
-137 YSCDGKREPN
+137 YLCDGKREPN
-147 PRGVRCHRLEAQYLL
+147 PRGVRCRRLEAQYLL
-162 LIARQNI
+162 LVARQNI

-194 EATATMTME
+194 EATATMTLE

-278 VATSVDGTST
+278 VATSVDGSST
-288 KRFSQLEV
+288 KRFSQIEV

-362 EGSNTDLLEHYIT
+362 EGSNTALLEHYIT

-386 SVIYTLRPLD
+386 SVTYTLRPLD
-396 SLLHEESSPAPA
+396 SLLQEEPTPAPV
-408 EPAPP
+408 EPATS

-428 TTIGEVQAPSVAE
+428 TTIGEAQVAPIE
-441 ADEDD
+441 EDDEDD
-446 FEDDDDFEDE
+446 FDE
-456 ELPHDERPKAKKSW
+456 EEHEEPTHEERSKHKRSW
-470 SIDTLKKGLSSLFGT
+470 SFDSVMKGINSLFGS

>member
-37 YRIPSGSCVRQGSIH
+37 YRIPSGGCVRQGSIH

-99 DLGTEGS
+99 DLGPEGS

-116 KDQVSDASYPG
+116 KYQVNDASYPG
-127 MTILSITEPR
+127 MTILSVTEPR
-137 YSCDGKREPN
+137 YLCDGKREPN
-147 PRGVRCHRLEAQYLL
+147 PRGVRCRRLEAQYLL
-162 LIARQNI
+162 LVARQNI

-194 EATATMTME
+194 EATATMTLE

-278 VATSVDGTST
+278 VATSVDGSST
-288 KRFSQLEV
+288 KRFSQIEV

-362 EGSNTDLLEHYIT
+362 EGSNTALLEHYIT

-386 SVIYTLRPLD
+386 SVTYTLRSLD
-396 SLLHEESSPAPA
+396 SLLQEEPTPAPV
-408 EPAPP
+408 EPATS

-428 TTIGEVQAPSVAE
+428 TTIGEAQVTPIE
-441 ADEDD
+441 EDDEDD
-446 FEDDDDFEDE
+446 FDE
-456 ELPHDERPKAKKSW
+456 EEYEEPTHEERSKHKRSW
-470 SIDTLKKGLSSLFGT
+470 SFDSVMKGINSLFGS